1 MLFGYTILLLLLAV
15 LVWDSVRAI
24 RQKKWLR
31 LLGAAFVLPMFA
43 FFAAVFAYGGAPANG
58 AADHFSGY
66 IPGHFY
72 VVDHGN
78 YLEVL
83 PVVFH
88 RMQVLEI
95 AAFISLAAA
104 IVCLLLSFFIEKTDK
119 KGP

>member
-31 LLGAAFVLPMFA
+31 MLAAVFVLPMIA
-43 FFAAVFAYGGAPANG
+43 FFAAVFAFGGGPASG
-58 AADHFSGY
+58 AADHYAGY

-72 VVDHGN
+72 VMDHGN
-78 YLEVL
+78 YTEVSS
-83 PVVFH
+83 VVFH

-95 AAFISLAAA
+95 VAFISLAAA
-104 IVCLLLSFFIEKTDK
+104 IVCLLLSFFIEKTRK
-119 KGP
+119 K